1 DGTRADPFGEWGSR
15 QDLDQLADMAMRS
28 VVVFV
33 GMRMSVR
40 LVNQRTGRFVTAVRK
55 LDIDLGC
62 PKPAAIHRLD
72 RDPDLGQSESL
83 GYAEQPL
90 RRSARGH
97 ERPEKHVAADPRG
110 RVQNSKAS
118 I

>member
-1 DGTRADPFGEWGSR
+1 
-15 QDLDQLADMAMRS
+15 MRG
-28 VVVFV
+28 VVVVV
-33 GMRMSVR
+33 GMRMGVR
-40 LVNQRTGRFVTAVRK
+40 LVNQRAGRFLAAVRQ

-72 RDPDLGQSESL
+72 RDPDAGQSESL

-90 RRSARGH
+90 RRRARGH
-97 ERPEKHVAADPRG
+97 QRPEQHVAADSRG
-110 RVQNSKAS
+110 RVENGKAS